1 MVRLG
6 RAVTLCAEC
15 VMDLMFVS
23 TRTEAVLADALTV
36 ILARNAQT
44 VSTFLVILCEMFS
57 YFGIYQNVVQ
67 LSFTQI
73 TNICI
78 HMISKDEYLFGGIVV
93 GSLLDIR

>member
-6 RAVTLCAEC
+6 RAVNLCAEC

-36 ILARNAQT
+36 ILARNAQP

-67 LSFTQI
+67 LSFTHI
-73 TNICI
+73 TNISNRNCCRI
-78 HMISKDEYLFGGIVV
+78 F
-93 GSLLDIR
+93 IRYQIDRIDVKQM